1 MTLTDRHREILGAI
15 GTRGA
20 SPEDLGY
27 HTRAREFAD
36 LDLAGLI
43 VYWPESQPR
52 PFQVLS
58 DASRRGTWNLTA
70 SGAEAIGALS
80 PVRVI

>member
-1 MTLTDRHREILGAI
+1 VTLTERHREILDAI
-15 GTRGA
+15 GVAGA
-20 SPEDLGY
+20 EPGTLGR

-36 LDLAGLI
+36 LDVAGLI
-43 VYWPESQPR
+43 VYWPDSQPR
-52 PFQVLS
+52 PFRVLS

-70 SGAEAIGALS
+70 AGAEAVGLLT

>member
-15 GTRGA
+15 GMSGV
-20 SPEDLGY
+20 SPDHLG
-27 HTRAREFAD
+27 HHVRAREFAD
-36 LDLAGLI
+36 LDIAGLI

-52 PFQVLS
+52 PFHVLS
-58 DASRRGTWNLTA
+58 DDSRSGTWNLTPA
-70 SGAEAIGALS
+70 GADAIGALS